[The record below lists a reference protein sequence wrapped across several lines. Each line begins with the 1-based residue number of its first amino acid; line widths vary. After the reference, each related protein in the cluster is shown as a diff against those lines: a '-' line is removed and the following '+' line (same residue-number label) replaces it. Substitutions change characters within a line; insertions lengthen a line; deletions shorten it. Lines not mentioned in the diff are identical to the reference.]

1 MSNFF
6 IKKLGHQE
14 LGYKNKNSN
23 IPGESRGQ
31 YFLVSKKHL
40 DFFPQ
45 LEQRIPQ
52 DLQILNIVSHFSTSP
67 TQAKYIY
74 NNDKFHGSKANS
86 PRNEHRININLN
98 INPEREVYHK
108 DDILIFKKEMFLN
121 EDEDEETA
129 YLITRY
135 REKDEPKDYAKLLN
149 IINTNKKGFSSR
161 NYAVVN
167 DDKLIEINKYRKRLF
182 SRVMSTEP
190 ILPEVDFTLL
200 TSKELYDQST
210 FKKSQKE
217 LDVFEKQIKR
227 IVFDKYNYRCVVS
240 DIGFKWQELTGVKN
254 SWRGITG
261 AHIKPRAH
269 KGEYSAKNII
279 PLIEPLHQL
288 FDRGVFTIT
297 NKLTIEVHKQALND
311 PLLSNFHK
319 FHNKKLDIPDGIELS
334 LESIE
339 HHWKIVFGMFK
350 TGGVIRS
357 LNN

>member
-40 DFFPQ
+40 NFFPP
-45 LEQRIPQ
+45 LEQEIPQ
-52 DLQILNIVSHFSTSP
+52 DLQILNIVSHLSIYP

-108 DDILIFKKEMFLN
+108 DDILVFKKELFLN
-121 EDEDEETA
+121 EDEEEETA
-129 YLITRY
+129 YVITRY
-135 REKDEPKDYAKLLN
+135 REKDEPKDYHKLIN
-149 IINTNKKGFSSR
+149 IINRNKEGFSSR
-161 NYAVVN
+161 NYAIAN
-167 DDKLIEINKYRKRLF
+167 DFELSDIGKYRNRLF

-190 ILPEVDFTLL
+190 IIPETDDALL
-200 TSKELYDQST
+200 TSKDLYNQST
-210 FKKSQKE
+210 FKKSKIE
-217 LDVFEKQIKR
+217 LDTFEKQIKR
-227 IVFDKYNYRCVVS
+227 IVFQKYNYKCAIS
-240 DIGFKWQELTGVKN
+240 DIGFKWQEIGGVKN

-269 KGEYSAKNII
+269 KGEYSPNNII

-297 NKLTIEVHKQALND
+297 DNLTVEVHQQALND

-319 FHNKKLDIPDGIELS
+319 FHNKKLDIPDGIDLS
-334 LESIE
+334 LDSIA
-339 HHWKIVFGMFK
+339 HHRKMIFGMFK
-350 TGGVIRS
+350 TGGAIRS
-357 LNN
+357 F